1 MLNRASESNPVSH
14 SRGHNAAIE
23 LTVFTKIGGPLTK
36 KIMLIAD
43 KVVSDGS
50 ACTMA
55 RGHAKRVTLGHIGE
69 LAELI
74 EILTSSQ
81 AIALGSLRDDL
92 PDEINILTK
101 RKLAAAPIKDTVAR
115 TAENFRL
122 PARSCRAGGVRLRHE
137 GNAASGGVAAQG
149 HRRLLGAMVA
159 VVPAL
164 ATAGHLTRLSTSAGL
179 SRTDTGE
186 KFPGSGG
193 LHVYITIKDGADAVR
208 FLKTLH
214 ARCWLAGFGWMNVGA
229 AGQLLERS
237 IIDRMVG
244 AGERLV
250 FEGPPVVEPPLPQDA
265 AARKP
270 MVAVGDVVNSVA
282 ACPPLTSSSNTLR
295 ASSRRRSA
303 ARWQANAL

>member
-1 MLNRASESNPVSH
+1 MLNRASESDPASH

-81 AIALGSLRDDL
+81 AIALGSPRDDL

-149 HRRLLGAMVA
+149 HRRLLG
-159 VVPAL
+159 
-164 ATAGHLTRLSTSAGL
+164 R
-179 SRTDTGE
+179 D
-186 KFPGSGG
+186 GG
-193 LHVYITIKDGADAVR
+193 GGAGADDSGASDAAVDQR
-208 FLKTLH
+208 RTLAH
-214 ARCWLAGFGWMNVGA
+214 RHRREVSRLRRPARLHHDQGRHRCGAVPEDAARALLARRLWLDECRRRGPA
-229 AGQLLERS
+229 AGAFDHRPHGRRGRKAGVRS
-237 IIDRMVG
+237 P
-244 AGERLV
+244 AGGR
-250 FEGPPVVEPPLPQDA
+250 A
-265 AARKP
+265 AARP
-270 MVAVGDVVNSVA
+270 GCSGAEADGG
-282 ACPPLTSSSNTLR
+282 
-295 ASSRRRSA
+295 
-303 ARWQANAL
+303 RW